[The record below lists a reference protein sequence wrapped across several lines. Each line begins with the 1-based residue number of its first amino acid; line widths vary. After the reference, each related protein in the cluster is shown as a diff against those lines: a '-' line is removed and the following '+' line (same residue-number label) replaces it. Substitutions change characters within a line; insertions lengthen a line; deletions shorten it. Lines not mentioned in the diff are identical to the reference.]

1 MTRRY
6 RSFSLIFL
14 FFIVMLSPKPS
25 DSQQAKVDRREW
37 KKLEK
42 ANWTIRQAALGNIDG
57 DVNQALLED
66 IAKKDQDPLIRA
78 NATARLRN
86 QLLLASLA
94 VKDPVERVR
103 EEATK
108 KLADPQLLLRILT
121 TDPSFSVRLGA
132 AGNPNLTDQ
141 AALADA
147 ATSDRSDSIGLVR
160 RKALERLTDQTLI
173 AAIAQSDTDEWLR
186 KAAVERL
193 SDQILLGQIAQSD
206 SVVFE
211 VRLKAVMKLSDQT
224 LLARFAA
231 EANKG
236 IRLAAVNALTDQ
248 AVLAKLAR
256 TDSDSGVRYDAA
268 KKLTDQAELT
278 AVATSDQDAK
288 VRKAAVERLSEGTVL
303 AKIAKTDP
311 ERTTALAA
319 AERIK
324 DDAFLAE
331 VAIGAGHEAV
341 RELAVSRID
350 NQSVLTDIARKDQAI
365 GVRNRAA
372 DKLTNQGVLA
382 DIARKDA
389 SPQVRITAIVRL
401 NDQSVLAQIG
411 RADRDW
417 NVRLNAVK
425 KLEDQ
430 TTLAL
435 IAKIDPHATVAE
447 LALSHLKQPGSV
459 QLEEIVRAGATFGA
473 RMAALDRIDD
483 PSVMETFATQGADPW
498 IRGLATLKLKVDPS
512 SDILIQLSTPTD
524 PSTINL
530 WVENRTSSPVII
542 SGSIKVHM
550 ASGDRILTPGALW
563 ANLTVQNRN
572 PSVSYQS
579 AAVGCSWSLSRLSDN
594 MSSLWF
600 GDFTIQEVPAGA
612 TVETECSM
620 TDDGRQTAPS
630 GMYRVSAGRFVVKE
644 ARAFVRVPHLP
655 GTGLNRDLDPS
666 VLGENSS
673 FRLVS
678 MGKDA
683 DRLIRES
690 PKKR

>member
-1 MTRRY
+1 M
-6 RSFSLIFL
+6 
-14 FFIVMLSPKPS
+14 VMLSPKPS
-25 DSQQAKVDRREW
+25 DSQQAKVNRKEW

-42 ANWTIRQAALGNIDG
+42 ANWTIRQVALGNIDG
-57 DVNQALLED
+57 DVDQALLEE
-66 IAKKDQDPLIRA
+66 IAKKDQDPIMRA

-86 QLLLASLA
+86 QTLLASLA

-121 TDPSFSVRLGA
+121 TDPSFSVRLSA

-141 AALADA
+141 AAFADV

-160 RKALERLTDQTLI
+160 RKALERLTDQPLI

-231 EANKG
+231 DANKG
-236 IRLAAVNALTDQ
+236 IRQGAVNALTDQ

-256 TDSDSGVRYDAA
+256 TDSDFGVRYDAA

-278 AVATSDQDAK
+278 AVATSDQDAR
-288 VRKAAVERLSEGTVL
+288 VRKAAVERLSEGAVL

-311 ERTTALAA
+311 ESATALAA

-324 DDAFLAE
+324 DDAFLVE
-331 VAIGAGHEAV
+331 VATGAGHEAV
-341 RELAVSRID
+341 RVLAVSRID
-350 NQSVLTDIARKDQAI
+350 NQSVLADIARKDQAL

-389 SPQVRITAIVRL
+389 SPQVRNTAIVRL

-435 IAKIDPHATVAE
+435 IAKTDPHATVAE
-447 LALSHLKQPGSV
+447 LALSHLKQPGTAR
-459 QLEEIVRAGATFGA
+459 LEEIVRAGATFGA

-483 PSVMETFATQGADPW
+483 PAVMETFATQGADPW
-498 IRGLATLKLKVDPS
+498 IRGLATLKLKFDPS
-512 SDILIQLSTPTD
+512 SDILIQLSTTTD

-530 WVENRTSSPVII
+530 WVENRDSPVII
-542 SGSIKVHM
+542 SGAIKVHM
-550 ASGDRILTPGALW
+550 ASGDRVLTPGVLW
-563 ANLTVQNRN
+563 ANLTVRNRN

-579 AAVGCSWSLSRLSDN
+579 VGLGCSWSLSRLSDN

-620 TDDGRQTAPS
+620 TADGRQTAPS
-630 GMYRVSAGRFVVKE
+630 GMYRISAGRFVVKE

-666 VLGENSS
+666 VLSENSS

-678 MGKDA
+678 MGNDA
-683 DRLIRES
+683 DQLVRES
-690 PKKR
+690 PQKR

>member
-1 MTRRY
+1 M
-6 RSFSLIFL
+6 
-14 FFIVMLSPKPS
+14 VMLGPKPS
-25 DSQQAKVDRREW
+25 DSQQTKVDRKEW

-42 ANWTIRQAALGNIDG
+42 ANWTIRQVALGNIDG
-57 DVNQALLED
+57 DVDQALLEE
-66 IAKKDQDPLIRA
+66 IAKKDRDPVIRA

-86 QLLLASLA
+86 QTLLASLA

-108 KLADPQLLLRILT
+108 KLTDPQLLLRILT
-121 TDPSFSVRLGA
+121 TDPSFSVRLDA

-160 RKALERLTDQTLI
+160 RKALERLTDQILI

-206 SVVFE
+206 SVVFQ

-231 EANKG
+231 DANKG
-236 IRLAAVNALTDQ
+236 VRLAAVEALTDQ

-256 TDSDSGVRYDAA
+256 TDSDSGVRHDAA

-288 VRKAAVERLSEGTVL
+288 VRKAAVERLSEGAVL

-331 VAIGAGHEAV
+331 VATGAGHEAV

-350 NQSVLTDIARKDQAI
+350 NQSVLADIARKDQAL
-365 GVRNRAA
+365 GVRNKAA

-389 SPQVRITAIVRL
+389 SPRVRNTAIVRL

-435 IAKIDPHATVAE
+435 IAKTDPHATVAG
-447 LALSHLKQPGSV
+447 LALSHLKQPGAV

-483 PSVMETFATQGADPW
+483 RSVMETFATHGADPW
-498 IRGLATLKLKVDPS
+498 IRGLATLKLTIDPS
-512 SDILIQLSTPTD
+512 SDIIIQLSNPRSKASGDSTTTD
-524 PSTINL
+524 PLTINL
-530 WVENRTSSPVII
+530 WVENRASDPVII
-542 SGSIKVHM
+542 SGAIKVHM
-550 ASGDRILTPGALW
+550 ASGDRILTPGVLW

-572 PSVSYQS
+572 PTVSYQS
-579 AAVGCSWSLSRLSDN
+579 VGLGCSWSLSRLSDN
-594 MSSLWF
+594 MSGLWF
-600 GDFTIQEVPAGA
+600 GDITIQEVPAGA
-612 TVETECSM
+612 TVETECSV
-620 TDDGRQTAPS
+620 TDNGRQTAPP
-630 GMYRVSAGRFVVKE
+630 GMYRVTAGQFVVKE

-673 FRLVS
+673 FILMS
-678 MGKDA
+678 MGKDY
-683 DRLIRES
+683 DQLIREP